1 MFSKVADLQTY
12 DDVNNRVSS
21 SSELHQ
27 NMINLIIIFS
37 YKSFFFRPMKIDI
50 LKFFEKYLQT
60 LNCNV

>member
-37 YKSFFFRPMKIDI
+37 YKSFLFRPMKIDI
-50 LKFFEKYLQT
+50 PKFFEKYLQT
-60 LNCNV
+60 LKY

>member
-37 YKSFFFRPMKIDI
+37 YKSFLFRPMKIDI
-50 LKFFEKYLQT
+50 SKFFEKYLQT
-60 LNCNV
+60 LKY

>member
-1 MFSKVADLQTY
+1 MFSKVADLQAY

-21 SSELHQ
+21 PSELHQ

-37 YKSFFFRPMKIDI
+37 YQSFLFHQMKIDI
-50 LKFFEKYLQT
+50 PKFFEKYLQT